1 VRRTPATP
9 TAPSRPEPRFPRAG
23 RRWGRPRPFLGLL
36 FLALVGML
44 TGCAVPED
52 TEADPLAPAEVSLLV
67 YVVLDQVR
75 ADLLDRYAEAFEG
88 GLARFRTEGRRW
100 VNATFDHAQT
110 STAPGHATAATGVHP
125 HRHGL
130 VGNNWEE
137 RAPDGGWETVYALR
151 DRDAPIV
158 GFPDLEGRGPA
169 NLLRGGL
176 ADWIVSADPESRIV
190 SLSGKDRSAIAM
202 AGRARGEVY
211 WFDSTLGRFMTSTYY
226 RDAMPEWVQEFHG
239 DRDGLER
246 NWSDTIWESTVPGWA
261 RRLSRPDTFAYE
273 GDGVNTYFPHR
284 FAIEGGLGP
293 DASPRER
300 TEALNEWRALA
311 PFVDAVTLDLARRAV
326 TTHDL
331 GRRGAV
337 DYLALALSQADRVGH
352 AYGPL
357 SREQQD
363 NLVRLDRELGAF
375 FAFLDQEVGEG
386 RWYAALT
393 ADHGVIEI
401 PEARAE
407 LGLHGRRIAR
417 AERRALV
424 QRAEA
429 AADAAGSD
437 PEARARAAADA
448 AMEVEWV
455 ADAFPWDEVLSEPPA
470 DSLRLFFTRSY
481 HPDRV
486 LGHLGHLGVAYRMEE
501 GVYDGRY
508 PYGTG
513 HGTPYLYDRH
523 VPMMIMGPGVE
534 AGLVT
539 ESVSVVDLAPTLAR
553 LLGVPIPDDLDGEVR
568 AVRGSGTP

>member
-1 VRRTPATP
+1 MHRFSSAP
-9 TAPSRPEPRFPRAG
+9 TVSPRPYSASPPVGRGRGRAC
-23 RRWGRPRPFLGLL
+23 PFLGLL
-36 FLALVGML
+36 SLALFGGL
-44 TGCAVPED
+44 TGCSVPGQAEPD
-52 TEADPLAPAEVSLLV
+52 PPPPTEATLLV

-75 ADLLDRYAEAFEG
+75 ADLLDRYAQAFEG
-88 GLARFRTEGRRW
+88 GLARFHAEGRRW
-100 VNATFDHAQT
+100 VNATFHHAQT

-137 RAPDGGWETVYALR
+137 RTPDGGWETVYALR
-151 DRDAPIV
+151 DRAAPIV

-211 WFDSTLGRFMTSTYY
+211 WFDSTLGRFVTSTYY
-226 RDAMPEWVQEFHG
+226 REAMPEWVQGFHG
-239 DRDGLER
+239 DQDGLER
-246 NWSDTIWESTVPGWA
+246 NWSDTTWESTVPEWA
-261 RRLSRPDTFAYE
+261 RGLSRPDTFAFE

-284 FAIEGGLGP
+284 FATEGGLGP

-311 PFVDAVTLDLARRAV
+311 PYVDAVTLDLARRAV
-326 TTHDL
+326 ATHHL

-363 NLVRLDRELGAF
+363 NLVRLDRALGAF

-386 RWYAALT
+386 RWHAALT

-407 LGLHGRRIAR
+407 MGLHGRRIAR

-424 QRAEA
+424 ERAEA
-429 AADAAGSD
+429 AADAAGPD
-437 PEARARAAADA
+437 PEARARAAAGA
-448 AMEVEWV
+448 AMEVDWV
-455 ADAFPWDEVLSEPPA
+455 ADAFPWSEVLSETPS

-539 ESVSVVDLAPTLAR
+539 EPVSVVDLAPTLAG
-553 LLGVPIPDDLDGEVR
+553 LLGVPIPADLDGEAR
-568 AVRGSGTP
+568 AVTGSGAP